1 MTEVAFASN
10 DRDAGV
16 VDEIFGYITAIPAR
30 SFFLFAGAGSGK
42 TRTLVSVLRKLTGIE
57 PNDPNLKFA
66 RMLRARSQT
75 IRVITYTKNAALV
88 ITGRLGLNDLTQ
100 VATIHSF
107 CWDLIKGFNDDIRE
121 ALLHL
126 NAQALEKAR
135 ADADARS
142 RGWTEKDK
150 EEIAGLEAKAASI
163 NETREFLYN
172 PDRNRFGDGA
182 LNHAQVLA
190 AAAWLL
196 KEKPTLRKI
205 LRDQHPVVLIDE
217 SQDTMKGVL
226 DALLHVAAEAPTQLT
241 LGLIGDHRQRIY
253 LDGHVDLP
261 SAVPADWATPKLE
274 MNHRSQRRIVNLI
287 NDVWDAD
294 LEGRTQ
300 AKTGVRQHPRT
311 EKSQGVVRVF
321 IGDAGLSSAEKIRR
335 EALCAVAMESAT
347 KNPEWKPSSK
357 GFKVLAL
364 EHRLAARRGDFLE
377 VYDAIAL
384 IAPDTVRP
392 EVNGESS
399 GPAAIQALLRE
410 MMELADCV
418 ESGQVVSEFNVTEV
432 LHRYARL
439 QHLPEDG
446 AARSAQLKA
455 YQLGVESFA
464 NVCASAEATIREV
477 LEPIIQSHLFEVD
490 ARLLAAFQDRNLPP
504 EAPASR
510 QKESSE
516 NRVARGWHALFAAPW
531 SQLKRFKTYLQG
543 GSQLATHQVVK
554 GSEFDHVMVVMDDED
569 AAGNLFSYD
578 KLFGASLGETD
589 NKNILAQKETSIDR
603 TLRLLYVT
611 CSRAKESLALVL
623 WAKNPSQAL
632 AYAQKSSW
640 FLPGEVIAVPE
651 SLGIRH
657 SFSEPCREGLTWEQ
671 IWQGPDQGLIKC
683 WEVGRELALK
693 NAALAELC
701 RSNALPPLNWKGGN
715 SRPLK
720 KKEKF
725 GAFQYLAQWQG
736 LRGEDLCIDWDSE
749 LTMTC
754 SVTGMVVTFTRDLTK
769 LADQQSNTEEGDGDG

>member
-1 MTEVAFASN
+1 MTEVAN

-57 PNDPNLKFA
+57 PNVPDLKFTK
-66 RMLRARSQT
+66 MLRSRSQT

-88 ITGRLGLNDLTQ
+88 ITGRLGFNDLTQ

-107 CWDLIKGFNDDIRE
+107 CWDLIQGFNDDIRE

-135 ADADARS
+135 GEADART
-142 RGWTEKDK
+142 RGWTDKDK
-150 EEIAGLEAKAASI
+150 EEIAGLEAKAELI
-163 NETREFLYN
+163 RETREFLYN
-172 PDRNRFGDGA
+172 PDRNRFGEGA

-196 KEKPTLRKI
+196 KEKPTLRRI
-205 LRDQHPVVLIDE
+205 LRDQHPVILIDE

-226 DALLHVAAEAPTQLT
+226 DALLFVAAEAPAQLL

-261 SAVPADWATPKLE
+261 SAVPTGWATPKLE
-274 MNHRSQRRIVNLI
+274 MNHRSQRRIVDLI
-287 NDVWDAD
+287 NDIWDSD

-311 EKSQGVVRVF
+311 EKSQGVVRVL
-321 IGDAGLSSAEKIRR
+321 IGDTALPSEEKIRR
-335 EALCAVAMESAT
+335 EALCAAVMESAT
-347 KNPEWKPSSK
+347 KSPEWKLSSK

-364 EHRLAARRGDFLE
+364 EHRLAARRGDFLD
-377 VYDAIAL
+377 VYDAIVL
-384 IAPDTVRP
+384 IAPDSVRP

-399 GPAAIQALLRE
+399 VPAVIQVLLRE
-410 MMELADCV
+410 VMDLADCV
-418 ESGQVVSEFNVTEV
+418 KSGQVVSEFAVTEV

-439 QHLPEDG
+439 QHLPEDE

-455 YQLGVESFA
+455 YQRGVEDFA
-464 NVCASAEATIREV
+464 IACASTDATIRDV
-477 LEPIIQSHLFEVD
+477 LGPILQSRLFEVD
-490 ARLLAAFQDRNLPP
+490 ARLSAAFQDTNPPP

-516 NRVARGWHALFAAPW
+516 NRLARGWHALFAAPW
-531 SQLKRFKTYLQG
+531 CQLQRFRAYLQG
-543 GSQLATHQVVK
+543 ESQLATHQVVK

-578 KLFGASLGETD
+578 KLFGAPLSASD
-589 NKNILAQKETSIDR
+589 NNNIQAQKETSIDR

-611 CSRAKESLALVL
+611 CSRARESLALVL
-623 WAKNPSQAL
+623 WAKDPSQAL

-640 FLPGEVIAVPE
+640 FLPGEVVAMPTA
-651 SLGIRH
+651 LGIHR
-657 SFSEPCREGLTWEQ
+657 SISEADREGLTWEQ

-683 WEVGRELALK
+683 WEVGRELAKK
-693 NAALAELC
+693 NDDLVQRC
-701 RSNALPPLNWKGGN
+701 KSGALPPLYWKGGN
-715 SRPLK
+715 SRALK

-725 GAFQYLAQWQG
+725 GALQYLAQWQG
-736 LRGEDLCIDWDSE
+736 LRGDDLSIELGAE

-754 SVTGMVVTFTRDLTK
+754 SATGMVVTFTPDLAK
-769 LADQQSNTEEGDGDG
+769 LADQQSNVEEVDTDG